1 MVKALKRKESL
12 GILKANYIGRL
23 AYISRG
29 SPHIAQITYYY
40 DQTQN
45 SIIGYASEGHKIKAM
60 RRNHAVSMLVDEIKS
75 VKSWRSVLVLGKFE
89 ELHGVGA
96 KFYLH
101 QFTQGVKG
109 IIARIEKSN
118 PEFVGDFSSKLFR
131 VGVPVVYR
139 INILK
144 ITGKAELPNTIP

>member
-29 SPHIAQITYYY
+29 SPHIAQITYFY

-45 SIIGYASEGHKIKAM
+45 SIIGYAADGHKIKAM
-60 RRNHAVSMLVDEIKS
+60 RKNHAVSMLVDEVKS
-75 VKSWRSVLVLGKFE
+75 IQSWRSVLVLGKFE

>member
-1 MVKALKRKESL
+1 MIKALKIRESQ
-12 GILKANYIGRL
+12 GILKTNYIGRL

-60 RRNHAVSMLVDEIKS
+60 RKNHAVSMLVDEVKS
-75 VKSWRSVLVLGKFE
+75 IKSWRSVLVHGTFE

-101 QFTQGVKG
+101 QFTQRVKD
-109 IIARIEKSN
+109 IITRIENSN
-118 PEFVGDFSSKLFR
+118 PEFVGDFSSKLYR
-131 VGVPVVYR
+131 KGIPVVYR

-144 ITGKAELPNTIP
+144 ITGKFRTF